1 MTLERNKQGGIYMKY
16 LYCYDNGVEVVHN
29 ELVTRKTILKEGQ
42 DAFCCRISALT
53 DDEFDLRK
61 NYDIF
66 VYGTYL
72 TTVSL
77 RR

>member
-29 ELVTRKTILKEGQ
+29 ELVTRKTMLKEGENS
-42 DAFCCRISALT
+42 FCCRISALT
-53 DDEFDLRK
+53 DDEFDLR
-61 NYDIF
+61 NYGIF
-66 VYGTYL
+66 LYGTHL